1 MPRLRLH
8 VGGGEDV
15 RKPEILSPHRAH
27 LVKPLPPGAN
37 RPDRS
42 VGEGL
47 AYKSMGG
54 GRSQPPQISC
64 ELQGIPGPAAW
75 EDLEVIQRCG
85 SSEEKGG

>member
-54 GRSQPPQISC
+54 ADPSPHKYPVSSRAS
-64 ELQGIPGPAAW
+64 PG
-75 EDLEVIQRCG
+75 LRHG
-85 SSEEKGG
+85 KTSR